1 MVQLNNEPDLL
12 SRTSRAILHT
22 MKRFIKPMIYLLLAG
37 IVACV
42 YLVWT
47 PDKNFDELTKKYA
60 LAPSQFMT
68 IAGTRL
74 HYRDTGNKNSPAL
87 IFLHGFGSSL
97 HTWEA
102 WASTLEQDYR
112 VIRLDLPGFGLSGEN
127 EKNDFSDAHDIAVIL
142 GLLDALEVQK
152 ASFIG
157 NSLGGKLAWRIA
169 SAHPNRVE
177 KLVLISPDGFAS
189 EGFEYD
195 KPTPVSWMLT
205 AMRLALPKPILKM
218 SLLPAYADPHSLSSA
233 MLDRYYDLMC
243 APKVRKNI
251 VARLNQTVLKNPA
264 PLLKT
269 IQADTLL
276 MWGEEDGMI
285 PIANAQD
292 YLKLIPK
299 VRLEILT
306 KTGHLPQ
313 EENVQQSLRVLKKF
327 LD

>member
-1 MVQLNNEPDLL
+1 
-12 SRTSRAILHT
+12 
-22 MKRFIKPMIYLLLAG
+22 MKRLMKSMIYLLLAG

-47 PDKNFDELTKKYA
+47 PDKNGDELTEKYA
-60 LAPSQFMT
+60 QAPSQFIT
-68 IAGTRL
+68 ISGTRL
-74 HYRDTGNKNSPAL
+74 HYRDSGNKNSPTL

-97 HTWEA
+97 HTWDG
-102 WASTLEQDYR
+102 WASALEQDYR

-127 EKNDFSDAHDIAVIL
+127 EKNDFSDTHDIAVIL
-142 GLLDALEVQK
+142 GLLDTLEVNK
-152 ASFIG
+152 ASFVG

-169 SAHPNRVE
+169 AAYPNRVD

-195 KPTPVSWMLT
+195 KPHQASWMLT
-205 AMRLALPKPILKM
+205 AMTVALPKPILKM
-218 SLLPAYADPHSLSSA
+218 SLLPAYANPNSLSST

-243 APKVRKNI
+243 APGVRKSI
-251 VARLNQTVLKNPA
+251 VARLNQTVLKDPR
-264 PLLKT
+264 PILKT

-276 MWGEEDGMI
+276 LWGEDDAMI

-299 VRLEILT
+299 VRLEALP

-313 EENVQQSLRVLKKF
+313 EENVQHSLHALQKF

>member
-1 MVQLNNEPDLL
+1 
-12 SRTSRAILHT
+12 
-22 MKRFIKPMIYLLLAG
+22 MKKLIKPMIYLLLAG

-47 PDKNFDELTKKYA
+47 PDKDFNELTKKYA
-60 LAPSQFMT
+60 LAPSQFIT

-74 HYRDTGNKNSPAL
+74 HYRDTGNKNSSTL

-102 WASTLEQDYR
+102 WASELEKDYR
-112 VIRLDLPGFGLSGEN
+112 VIRLDLPGFGLSGKN
-127 EKNDFSDAHDIAVIL
+127 EKNDFSDAHDIAVIF
-142 GLLDALEVQK
+142 GLLNELGIEK

-157 NSLGGKLAWRIA
+157 NSLGGKLAWHIA
-169 SAHPNRVE
+169 ATYPNRVK

-195 KPTPVSWMLT
+195 KPTQASWMLS
-205 AMRLALPKPILKM
+205 AMTVALPKPILKM
-218 SLLPAYADPHSLSSA
+218 SLLPAYADPLSLSST

-243 APKVRKNI
+243 APNVRKNI
-251 VARLNQTVLKNPA
+251 VARLNQTVLKDPA
-264 PLLKT
+264 PRLKT

-292 YLKLIPK
+292 YLTLIPK
-299 VRLEILT
+299 VQLQALP

-313 EENVQQSLRVLKKF
+313 EENVEQSLRVLKKF

>member
-1 MVQLNNEPDLL
+1 
-12 SRTSRAILHT
+12 
-22 MKRFIKPMIYLLLAG
+22 MKRLMKSMIYLLLAG

-47 PDKNFDELTKKYA
+47 PDKNVDELTEKYA
-60 LAPSQFMT
+60 QAPSQFIT
-68 IAGTRL
+68 ISGTRL
-74 HYRDTGNKNSPAL
+74 HYRDSGNKNSPTL

-97 HTWEA
+97 HTWDA
-102 WASTLEQDYR
+102 WASALEQDYR

-127 EKNDFSDAHDIAVIL
+127 EKNDFSDTHDIAVIL
-142 GLLDALEVQK
+142 GLLDTLEVNK
-152 ASFIG
+152 ASFVG

-169 SAHPNRVE
+169 AAYPNRVD

-195 KPTPVSWMLT
+195 KPHQASWMLN
-205 AMRLALPKPILKM
+205 AMTLALPKPLLKM
-218 SLLPAYADPHSLSSA
+218 SLLPAYANPNSLSST

-243 APKVRKNI
+243 APGVRKSI
-251 VARLNQTVLKNPA
+251 VARFNQTVLKDPR
-264 PLLKT
+264 PILKT

-276 MWGEEDGMI
+276 LWGEEDAMI

-299 VRLEILT
+299 VRLEALP

-313 EENVQQSLRVLKKF
+313 EENVQHSLHALQKF

>member
-1 MVQLNNEPDLL
+1 
-12 SRTSRAILHT
+12 
-22 MKRFIKPMIYLLLAG
+22 MKRLMKSMIYLLLAG

-47 PDKNFDELTKKYA
+47 PDKNGDELIEKYA
-60 LAPSQFMT
+60 QPPSQFIT
-68 IAGTRL
+68 ISGTRL
-74 HYRDTGNKNSPAL
+74 HYRDSGNKNSPTL

-97 HTWEA
+97 HTWDA
-102 WASTLEQDYR
+102 WASALEQDYR

-127 EKNDFSDAHDIAVIL
+127 EKNDFSDTHDIAVIL
-142 GLLDALEVQK
+142 GLLDTLEVNK
-152 ASFIG
+152 ASFVG

-169 SAHPNRVE
+169 AAYPNRVD
-177 KLVLISPDGFAS
+177 KLALISPDGFAS

-195 KPTPVSWMLT
+195 KPHQASWMLN
-205 AMRLALPKPILKM
+205 AMTLALPKPLLKM
-218 SLLPAYADPHSLSSA
+218 SLLPAYANPNSLSST

-243 APKVRKNI
+243 APGVRKSI
-251 VARLNQTVLKNPA
+251 VARLNQTVLKDPR
-264 PLLKT
+264 PILKT

-276 MWGEEDGMI
+276 LWGEDDAMI

-299 VRLEILT
+299 VRLEALP

-313 EENVQQSLRVLKKF
+313 EENVQQSLSVLKKF

>member
-1 MVQLNNEPDLL
+1 
-12 SRTSRAILHT
+12 
-22 MKRFIKPMIYLLLAG
+22 MKRLMKSMIYLLLAG

-47 PDKNFDELTKKYA
+47 PDKNGDELIEKYA
-60 LAPSQFMT
+60 QAPSQFIT
-68 IAGTRL
+68 ISGTRL
-74 HYRDTGNKNSPAL
+74 HYRDSGNKNLTTL

-97 HTWEA
+97 HTWDA
-102 WASTLEQDYR
+102 WASALEQDYR

-127 EKNDFSDAHDIAVIL
+127 EKNDFSDTHDIAVIL
-142 GLLDALEVQK
+142 GLLDTLEVNK
-152 ASFIG
+152 ASFVG

-169 SAHPNRVE
+169 AAYPNRVD

-195 KPTPVSWMLT
+195 KPHQASWMLS
-205 AMRLALPKPILKM
+205 AMTIALPKPLLKM
-218 SLLPAYADPHSLSSA
+218 SLLSAYANPTSLSSA

-243 APKVRKNI
+243 APGVRKSI
-251 VARLNQTVLKNPA
+251 VARLNQTVLKDPR
-264 PLLKT
+264 PILKT

-276 MWGEEDGMI
+276 LWGEDDAMI

-299 VRLEILT
+299 VRLEALP

-313 EENVQQSLRVLKKF
+313 EENVQHSLRVLKKF